1 MRGNTRLRMKKSD
14 VFGFGPWKITT
25 TKGAILKANDAER
38 ISSELELP
46 SLPEMVFG
54 DNVLQI
60 DHAAGFGIQFNAL
73 DALKLVDNRH
83 DLMKVAVAEEWQSK
97 RQDSEY
103 IKEVIKP
110 FDWTF
115 TTDYKGT
122 LTGKE
127 EIVFQVEP
135 TKERIDLE
143 QLKVKEKIYF
153 YEDIILYEDEL
164 ADNGIAKLNVKMR
177 VMQGGFFLLLR
188 FFLRVDGVLVRI
200 NDTRIHHKAGTSY
213 MLREYSS
220 KERKVADLLQLKVP
234 ITDPTQLAEHLFLR
248 YETFEKLSFPDG
260 IDALFGVES
269 SVS

>member
-1 MRGNTRLRMKKSD
+1 MKKTETFS
-14 VFGFGPWKITT
+14 FGPWKITT
-25 TKGAILKANDAER
+25 TKGAILKASDVER

-46 SLPEMVFG
+46 SLPEMLFG
-54 DNVLQI
+54 ENVLQI
-60 DHAAGFGIQFNAL
+60 DHVAGFGIQFNAL
-73 DALKLVDNRH
+73 DALKLVDNKH

-127 EIVFQVEP
+127 EITMRVES

-143 QLKVKEKIYF
+143 QLKVKEKIFF
-153 YEDIILYEDEL
+153 YEDVILYEDEL

-200 NDTRIHHKAGTSY
+200 SDTRIYHKAGTSY

-220 KERKVADLLQLKVP
+220 KERKVEDLLELKVP
-234 ITDPTQLAEHLFLR
+234 ITDPAQLADHLFLQH
-248 YETFEKLSFPDG
+248 ETFEKLSFPDG
-260 IDALFGVES
+260 IDKLFGMEP

>member
-1 MRGNTRLRMKKSD
+1 MKKTDTFS
-14 VFGFGPWKITT
+14 FGPWKITT
-25 TKGAILKANDAER
+25 TKGSILKADDSER
-38 ISSELELP
+38 ISAELELP

-54 DNVLQI
+54 DNTLQI

-73 DALKLVDNRH
+73 DALRLVDNKH
-83 DLMKVAVAEEWQSK
+83 DLMKVAVAEEWQNS

-103 IKEVIKP
+103 ITEVIKP

-115 TTDYKGT
+115 TTDYRGT
-122 LTGKE
+122 LTGEKDL
-127 EIVFQVEP
+127 IMKVEP
-135 TKERIDLE
+135 TNERIDLE
-143 QLKVKEKIYF
+143 RLKVKEKIFF

-200 NDTRIHHKAGTSY
+200 NDTRIYHKAGSSH

-220 KERKVADLLQLKVP
+220 KERKIGEILDLKLS
-234 ITDPTQLAEHLFLR
+234 ITDPTQLADHLFLNH
-248 YETFEKLSFPDG
+248 EKCERLLFPN
-260 IDALFGVES
+260 GVDKMTGLEQ
-269 SVS
+269 SVCH

>member
-1 MRGNTRLRMKKSD
+1 MSKTES
-14 VFGFGPWKITT
+14 FTFGPWKVTS
-25 TKGAILKANDAER
+25 TKGSILKADEAER

-54 DNVLQI
+54 NSALQI
-60 DHAAGFGIQFNAL
+60 DHSAGFGIHFNAL
-73 DALKLVDNRH
+73 DALKLVDNKH
-83 DLMKVAVAEEWQSK
+83 DLMKVAVAEEWQNS

-122 LTGKE
+122 LTGNKDL
-127 EIVFQVEP
+127 VMKVEP
-135 TKERIDLE
+135 TDERIDLE
-143 QLKVKEKIYF
+143 QLKVKEKIFF
-153 YEDIILYEDEL
+153 YEDLILYEDEL
-164 ADNGIAKLNVKMR
+164 ADNGIAKLNVKLR

-200 NDTRIHHKAGTSY
+200 NDTRIYHKAGSSY

-220 KERKVADLLQLKVP
+220 KERKMSEILGLKLS
-234 ITDPTQLAEHLFLR
+234 ITDPTQLADHLILKEEK
-248 YETFEKLSFPDG
+248 YETL
-260 IDALFGVES
+260 LFSNGVDKMSGVEQ
-269 SVS
+269 SVGTD